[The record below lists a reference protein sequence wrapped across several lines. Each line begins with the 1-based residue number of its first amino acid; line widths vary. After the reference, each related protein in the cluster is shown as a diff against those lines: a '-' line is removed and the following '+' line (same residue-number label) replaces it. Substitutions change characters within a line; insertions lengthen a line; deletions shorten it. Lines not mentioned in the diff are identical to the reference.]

1 MIMNLFTKSFL
12 IDIQDIQSIKNSELI
27 TFNETILISG
37 QDYHPLDKV
46 IDFLKVIKEK
56 RVGSF
61 FFIPLNID
69 MMIYCINIQ
78 KLKIISKIYLSIM
91 NLMNI
96 FHY

>member
-27 TFNETILISG
+27 TFNETVLISG

-61 FFIPLNID
+61 FFHGFIFYFYELHLRRYKQLN
-69 MMIYCINIQ
+69 NR
-78 KLKIISKIYLSIM
+78 
-91 NLMNI
+91 
-96 FHY
+96 